1 MKIEDQM
8 TKEQRALEMALGT
21 VGYEEVCVAE
31 RTADGEYE
39 WTNGGKTIVLKSKYG
54 ATLCGF
60 VIAKG
65 LPDPFCFNT
74 PEAAIAYG
82 LELQAEQREIAK
94 AAGLL

>member
-1 MKIEDQM
+1 M

-21 VGYEEVCVAE
+21 VGYEEVYAAK
-31 RTADGEYE
+31 RTADGNEFEY
-39 WTNGGKTIVLKSKYG
+39 TNGGRTIALESKYG

-60 VIAKG
+60 IIAKG
-65 LPDPFCFNT
+65 LPNPFCFDSA
-74 PEAAIAYG
+74 EAAMAYG